1 MYVAENDK
9 NGSYVKVDKNEFGK
23 LKYTPSKTA
32 TSLFV
37 KYKASSLLDVD
48 KVYESEPKEIKIV
61 SPKELHEYFII
72 NGNITKQYED
82 VETRPDD
89 LKEMVYTVNEKG
101 SYIEF
106 VNPLRAGGLS
116 TVLNFDYKQAHF
128 KKITIKLYDS
138 VSVTETVT
146 ISLTTSREEDGKID
160 YLTGAGDIGTSK
172 GRIYNVTDATAS
184 ARIVIN
190 NKTKLVDDTNTEI
203 LTISEFDNGDKFNGF
218 SSKRIYVKIFFDDF
232 EEDKVN
238 KFRFT
243 NFYSI
248 NTLFEGVTDLGRPVI
263 ESEAAIPS
271 FAILMDNITI
281 PAAAGYDVI
290 SPNCNTYVSLRDPN
304 GNYIIGSKNGGVL
317 ANKPYDVFVNIPGKY
332 LLEYSSADETGIL
345 RRYTYQIN
353 TIDTV
358 VPRLEINGQIKST
371 YKLGE
376 ALTLPEASVID
387 NSTTEEGMKF
397 YIYLET
403 PGYGRKTLR
412 VNDKVETYVFKR
424 TGNYTLTYFAMDS
437 SSNYVEKTFKINVI

>member
-1 MYVAENDK
+1 
-9 NGSYVKVDKNEFGK
+9 
-23 LKYTPSKTA
+23 
-32 TSLFV
+32 
-37 KYKASSLLDVD
+37 
-48 KVYESEPKEIKIV
+48 
-61 SPKELHEYFII
+61 
-72 NGNITKQYED
+72 
-82 VETRPDD
+82 
-89 LKEMVYTVNEKG
+89 MVYTVNEKG

-116 TVLNFDYKQAHF
+116 TVLNFDYQQAHF

-304 GNYIIGSKNGGVL
+304 GNYIIGSKNSGVL